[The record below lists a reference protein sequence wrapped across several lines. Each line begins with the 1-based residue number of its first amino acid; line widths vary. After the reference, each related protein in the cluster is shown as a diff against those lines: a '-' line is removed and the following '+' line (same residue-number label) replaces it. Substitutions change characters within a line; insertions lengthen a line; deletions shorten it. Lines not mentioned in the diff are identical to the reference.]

1 MASCLI
7 SAQNPFGSDTARNS
21 VYAALTT
28 QAVNESIR
36 STDTDLTCAIGP
48 PSGPGVVSLI
58 GGISAQNLD
67 YQAATPTG
75 LATST
80 PFPLTAGRPAGALA
94 SPTKFPNTPCASAPS
109 KMPLLII
116 PSRVPSMTAQHRP
129 TSPPRNLSNLGHRPA
144 LLRLARPGFGQVDK
158 LAGAQ

>member
-80 PFPLTAGRPAGALA
+80 PLSINGWSTGWRAGLAYEIPEYALRV
-94 SPTKFPNTPCASAPS
+94 SA
-109 KMPLLII
+109 
-116 PSRVPSMTAQHRP
+116 V
-129 TSPPRNLSNLGHRPA
+129 
-144 LLRLARPGFGQVDK
+144 
-158 LAGAQ
+158 